1 MKSTELIAGILRAA
15 MMTSALCAA
24 LCLTQS
30 CKDAKKVQEKTAVVK
45 IDTVRAYGH
54 AVRLEFPGKVTAA
67 QETNLAFQVAG
78 KLRKIHGDAGTFI
91 RKGQVIAELD
101 DRDYKLQL
109 NAAEAEYNSIKA
121 EAERVF
127 ALYRDSATTAANY
140 DQARDGVAQI
150 AANYENCLWYVS
162 SHPEILRSKS
172 TFRAPSIHNSG
183 NTVISRLHLTS
194 SRKRQCL

>member
-1 MKSTELIAGILRAA
+1 
-15 MMTSALCAA
+15 MTSALCAA

-67 QETNLAFQVAG
+67 RETNLAFQVAG

-101 DRDYKLQL
+101 DRHAHLILLLSYQFFSCIFKESKYFIESK
-109 NAAEAEYNSIKA
+109 N
-121 EAERVF
+121 
-127 ALYRDSATTAANY
+127 
-140 DQARDGVAQI
+140 GQI
-150 AANYENCLWYVS
+150 E
-162 SHPEILRSKS
+162 
-172 TFRAPSIHNSG
+172 
-183 NTVISRLHLTS
+183 
-194 SRKRQCL
+194 

>member
-1 MKSTELIAGILRAA
+1 
-15 MMTSALCAA
+15 MTSALCAA

-67 QETNLAFQVAG
+67 RETNLAFQVAG

-109 NAAEAEYNSIKA
+109 NAAEAEYNSIKQRPRGFSPSTGTA
-121 EAERVF
+121 PRQHPTTT
-127 ALYRDSATTAANY
+127 RPATAWNRSRPNTRTA
-140 DQARDGVAQI
+140 G
-150 AANYENCLWYVS
+150 
-162 SHPEILRSKS
+162 
-172 TFRAPSIHNSG
+172 
-183 NTVISRLHLTS
+183 TS
-194 SRKRQCL
+194 WPTRN